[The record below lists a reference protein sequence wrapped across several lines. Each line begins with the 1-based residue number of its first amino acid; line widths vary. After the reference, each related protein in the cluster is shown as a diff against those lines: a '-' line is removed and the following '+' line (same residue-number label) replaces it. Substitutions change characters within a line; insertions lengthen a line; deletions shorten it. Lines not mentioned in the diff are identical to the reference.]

1 MTETL
6 IHRLRNNLTNAG
18 LALDL
23 YEDPA
28 IGDGGRAFAR
38 QALRH
43 AVADA
48 AETLARLERDLTPAE
63 AGYLNRIAS

>member
-1 MTETL
+1 MPDTL
-6 IHRLRNNLTNAG
+6 IQRLRENLTNAS

-23 YEDPA
+23 YDDPA

-43 AVADA
+43 AMADA
-48 AETLARLERDLTPAE
+48 TETLAALEREIAPVE
-63 AGYLNRIAS
+63 GGYLNKVAS